1 MTKLTLAVSKCY
13 KNGGRFVSHRK
24 NTKKAWKHCFMSD
37 DYTDKL
43 TFGTEWIDSVTDQF
57 LKLRKWHL
65 RKFICPEC
73 FRIFQGYIKNDRM
86 KVKCPYCPED
96 ED

>member
-1 MTKLTLAVSKCY
+1 MY
-13 KNGGRFVSHRK
+13 KNGGRFVIHRK

-43 TFGTEWIDSVTDQF
+43 TFGTEWVDSVTAQF
-57 LKLRKWHL
+57 LKLKKWHL
-65 RKFICPEC
+65 RKFLCIVCKNW
-73 FRIFQGYIKNDRM
+73 FWAYIKNNRM
-86 KVKCPYCPED
+86 KAMCPYCPED